1 MEKYYFIEKDGAKL
15 GPFKLDDLKSQIIY
29 FDELIW
35 RSDSEN
41 WKKASE
47 FEELNG
53 VYIIKPPPTPIEQ
66 ESATAIDNKKTV
78 DISEQLIVSLVIG
91 FSISLVIILLAHVS
105 PSDWS
110 AMPITNGS
118 GYFTYG
124 DKVSS
129 CSYECLLGERHSANC
144 SGLSVYEAFDKS
156 LTINEVFSG
165 SFEHLSTMGI
175 IGLILATIIYIFK
188 RVNFQVVK

>member
-1 MEKYYFIEKDGAKL
+1 
-15 GPFKLDDLKSQIIY
+15 
-29 FDELIW
+29 
-35 RSDSEN
+35 
-41 WKKASE
+41 
-47 FEELNG
+47 
-53 VYIIKPPPTPIEQ
+53 
-66 ESATAIDNKKTV
+66 
-78 DISEQLIVSLVIG
+78 
-91 FSISLVIILLAHVS
+91 
-105 PSDWS
+105 
-110 AMPITNGS
+110 MPITNGS
-118 GYFTYG
+118 GYITYG

-156 LTINEVFSG
+156 LTIDEVFSG